1 MKKIN
6 ISLIDLFTVLYVVF
20 TPLVSHAGSTAVVKI
35 SEPFTTTGLK
45 AAERKI
51 DQIMSEG
58 AETVI
63 FQFSG
68 TGRSFDSHSA
78 LGRKISQLARNSD
91 LRTIA
96 YVPEE
101 SLGMSMLSVLSC
113 QEICADEF
121 AQLGRLLPLPKP
133 IEAAKAIRVDTQ
145 RVIHKLEALVET
157 TPHNLLLARAM
168 ADEDMILYEIERS
181 QDERK
186 FVDQAGFES
195 HTQNEQP
202 PWKMT
207 GRGLI
212 VGPGKSLMLSGRQA
226 KEHGLATTL
235 AEDTDELMNL
245 LSLEPLST
253 TSANPNAP
261 EIEAAGE
268 TGDDEEETTSTQFK
282 VEPGEHKA
290 VIIICDEMIDDG
302 LYESIKRRTDEA
314 LAQGATYI
322 IYEIDTFGG
331 GLHSAISIWDYF
343 MHTVAPKAHTVAY
356 VPTKAISAG
365 ALMSVACNDI
375 IMKKSTLIGDCAPII
390 MGGTLEGVEREKAES
405 PTRSYFT
412 SAAEANGYP
421 VALCKAMVTMN
432 LKVYQVTNLET
443 SKDEYFE
450 EDEFPKDFYKYDMEN
465 KKLLVK
471 GDQLL
476 TWHAEK
482 ALEHG
487 LTRAVVANRE
497 EAFAFLEK
505 RDNITIARPVEV
517 VRTNWSEEL
526 VRWLTRPSVA
536 GFLTLIG
543 LLGIYMEMKSPGIG
557 LPGLVGI
564 IAFVILFGSKFLI
577 GMANWWEIMLVV
589 VGLALIAVEIFVIPG
604 FGVAGISGILCTLF
618 GLFAMMVGNAPDKL
632 PIPQTDFDMDLL
644 VKNLIGFSV
653 GFAGFLV
660 AAFFLTKYM
669 ETIPLVN
676 RLIVKAPPNDPG
688 TPTIIPEP
696 AEKSVLPV
704 RIGQTGVAVTQLRPS
719 GRVKIGGRKFD
730 VVSKGTL
737 IDADA
742 RVKVLEIEGNHI
754 VVVEDPS

>member
-1 MKKIN
+1 MMKKVNIN
-6 ISLIDLFTVLYVVF
+6 LIALLAILYGIL
-20 TPLVSHAGSTAVVKI
+20 TPWVSHAGSTAVVKV

-45 AAERKI
+45 AAEREI
-51 DQIMSEG
+51 DRIMSEG
-58 AETVI
+58 AEAII

-78 LGRKISQLARNSD
+78 LGRKITQLARNSD
-91 LRTIA
+91 IRTIA
-96 YVPEE
+96 FIPAE

-133 IEAAKAIRVDTQ
+133 IEAARAIRVDTQ

-157 TPHNLLLARAM
+157 TPHDPLLARAM
-168 ADEDMILYEIERS
+168 ADEDMILYKIERS
-181 QDERK
+181 GGESK
-186 FVDQAGFES
+186 FVDQAGFEA

-207 GRGLI
+207 ARGPI

-235 AEDTDELMNL
+235 AEDADELMNL

-253 TSANPNAP
+253 DSADPNAP
-261 EIEAAGE
+261 EIEDAEE
-268 TGDDEEETTSTQFK
+268 TEEEEVTSTQFK

-290 VIIICDEMIDDG
+290 VVIICDEMIDDG

-432 LKVYQVTNLET
+432 LKVYQVNNLET
-443 SKDEYFE
+443 GKDEYFE
-450 EDEFPKDFYKYDMEN
+450 EDELPKDFYKYDMEN

-505 RDNITIARPVEV
+505 RDNITITRPVNV

-526 VRWLTRPSVA
+526 VRWLTSPGVA

-564 IAFVILFGSKFLI
+564 IAFVILFGSKYLI

-589 VGLALIAVEIFVIPG
+589 VGLVLIAVEIFVIPG
-604 FGVAGISGILCTLF
+604 FGVAGIGGILCTLF

-644 VKNLIGFSV
+644 VKNLIGFFV

-660 AAFFLTKYM
+660 AAFFVTKYM
-669 ETIPLVN
+669 ETIPLFN

-688 TPTIIPEP
+688 TPTIMPEP
-696 AEKSVLPV
+696 ADQSALPL
-704 RIGQTGVAVTQLRPS
+704 RIGQTGVALTPLRPS

-742 RVKVLEIEGNHI
+742 PVKVVEIEGNRI
-754 VVVEDPS
+754 VVVEDRS